1 MKRTQI
7 LLEPEIYKKL
17 KRIAKQEKRSFS
29 DLTREML
36 RDQLALRQRKALSE
50 AAQTL
55 LMDYQ
60 ADPELTAF
68 ASLDGDEFHA

>member
-1 MKRTQI
+1 MERTQI
-7 LLEPEIYKKL
+7 LLEPEIHEKL
-17 KRIAKQEKRSFS
+17 KRIAKQEKRSLS

-36 RDQLALRQRKALSE
+36 RDQLAVRQRKALSD
-50 AAQTL
+50 AAQSL